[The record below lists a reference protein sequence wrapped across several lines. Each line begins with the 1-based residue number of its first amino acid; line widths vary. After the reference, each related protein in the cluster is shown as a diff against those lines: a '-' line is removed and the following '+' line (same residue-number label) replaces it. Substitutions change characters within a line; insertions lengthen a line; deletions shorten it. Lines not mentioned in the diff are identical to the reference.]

1 MTITVTILGCG
12 SSGGVPRLG
21 QGWGACNPN
30 NPKNRRLRC
39 SILIEQEDADGRKT
53 VVLVDTSPDL
63 REQLLRHGASHLDAV
78 VLTHSH
84 ADHTHG
90 MDDVR
95 PLVLHMKRRI
105 PTFMDAATSADVRH
119 AFDYIFETPQGSMY
133 PPLLEERRIESGRR
147 FAIEGGG
154 GAISILPFELEHGE
168 ICALG
173 LRIGGLAYTPDV
185 NRIPEEA
192 VPFLQDLD
200 IWVIDA
206 LRHSRH
212 PSHFSVSEALD
223 WIARLKPRTAILTNL
238 HTDLDY
244 DELAAFLPDAC
255 TPAYDGLQLRL
266 LG

>member
-1 MTITVTILGCG
+1 MTLTVTILGCG

-21 QGWGACNPN
+21 QGWGACDPN

-39 SILIEQEDADGRKT
+39 SILIERENQNGRKT

-63 REQLLRHGASHLDAV
+63 REQLLRRGTDRLDAV

-95 PLVLHMKRRI
+95 PLVLHMRHRI
-105 PTFMDAATSADVRH
+105 PTYMDAATSADVRH
-119 AFDYIFETPQGSMY
+119 AFEYIFATPEGSMY
-133 PPLLEERRIESGRR
+133 PPLLEERRIETGRS
-147 FAIEGGG
+147 FSVEGPGG
-154 GAISILPFELEHGE
+154 PVEILPFELEHGE
-168 ICALG
+168 INALG
-173 LRIGGLAYTPDV
+173 LRIGGFAYTPDV
-185 NRIPEEA
+185 SRIPEEA

-200 IWVIDA
+200 TWVIDA

-223 WIARLKPRTAILTNL
+223 WIARLHPRAAILTNL

-244 DELAAFLPDAC
+244 GELAAALPASC
-255 TPAYDGLQLRL
+255 EPAYDGLQLRWNE
-266 LG
+266 